1 MKCLSV
7 LGSTGSIG
15 QNVLDI
21 VSRFPERF
29 TVKALAAATQVDTL
43 ARQIELFKPDM
54 AVVID
59 EDHAMALRK
68 RLPASHKVRIL
79 FGESGY
85 KKAAAH
91 PEVHMTVSAIV
102 GAAGLVPTVAAIEA
116 GKDIALANKETLVT
130 AGDYVMALAKE
141 KKVRILPVDSE
152 HSAVFQCLEGQQ
164 AKSLAKIILTASG
177 GPFRKRDKGTFAS
190 IQPEDALAHPTWD
203 MGKKISIDSAT
214 LMNKGLEVIE
224 AKHLFNLTTDQIDVV
239 VHPQSIVHSMAAF
252 CDGSV
257 LAQMG
262 MPDMRGAIAYAL
274 SWPERLALP
283 MPCPDFAELG
293 TLDFEKPDMEKFP
306 CLALAFEA
314 CRVGHTLPAVMNAAN
329 EEAVHAFLAKTIS
342 FTAIP
347 RVIEQ
352 VMDKHVLEKKP
363 ELSDIIQTDI
373 WARQEAR
380 SIISHLTG
388 R

>member
-29 TVKALAAATQVDTL
+29 TVKALAAATQVETL
-43 ARQIELFKPDM
+43 ARQIETFKPDM

-59 EDHAMALRK
+59 EKHAMALK
-68 RLPASHKVRIL
+68 KKLSSSSKVRIL

-85 KKAAAH
+85 AKAAAH
-91 PEVHMTVSAIV
+91 PDVHMTVSAIV
-102 GAAGLVPTVAAIEA
+102 GAAGLLPTVAAIEA

-130 AGDYVMALAKE
+130 AGDYVIALARK

-164 AKSLAKIILTASG
+164 EKSLAKIILTASG
-177 GPFRKRDKGTFAS
+177 GPFRERDKNTFHA
-190 IQPEDALAHPTWD
+190 IQPEDALAHPTWN

-224 AKHLFNLTTDQIDVV
+224 AKHLFNLSTNQIEVV
-239 VHPQSIVHSMAAF
+239 VHPQSIIHSMAVF

-262 MPDMRGAIAYAL
+262 MPDMRGAISYAM
-274 SWPERLALP
+274 SWPERLPLP
-283 MPCPDFAELG
+283 LHCPDFAQLG
-293 TLDFEKPDMEKFP
+293 SLDFEKPDLEKFP

-329 EEAVHAFLAKTIS
+329 EEAVHAFLAETIS
-342 FTAIP
+342 FTDIP

-352 VMDKHVLEKKP
+352 AMDKHVLEKKP
-363 ELSDIIQTDI
+363 ELSDIIRTDT
-373 WARQEAR
+373 WARHEAR
-380 SIISHLTG
+380 SIISHLSG